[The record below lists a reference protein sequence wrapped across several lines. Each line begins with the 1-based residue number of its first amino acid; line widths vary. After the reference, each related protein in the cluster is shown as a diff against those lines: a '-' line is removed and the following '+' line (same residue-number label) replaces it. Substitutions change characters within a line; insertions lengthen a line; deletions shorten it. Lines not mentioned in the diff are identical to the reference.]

1 MQARHAS
8 VSPISLPPA
17 TGKPYLLASHNSPC
31 LPQLA
36 CAMQPT
42 THIPPCNLQV
52 GDTCNLHAT
61 YHLQPS
67 NLEASTV
74 QGMHATPPSLSHAR
88 YTAHTSHY
96 TAHTSAIHATPHIPH
111 ATPHIPHATCV
122 RHIAGCNLQ
131 GRPLPR
137 SVVALTLAPSWT
149 SLRMVRACT
158 RSSQPTNRLSAP
170 AAAKCCAAPSASVSV
185 LLY

>member
-1 MQARHAS
+1 MQACA
-8 VSPISLPPA
+8 VSPCLPLLARRIS
-17 TGKPYLLASHNSPC
+17 LLASRNSPC

-36 CAMQPT
+36 CGMQPT
-42 THIPPCNLQV
+42 TLIPACNLQV
-52 GDTCNLHAT
+52 GDACNLPAS

-67 NLEASTV
+67 NLEASKV
-74 QGMHATPPSLSHAR
+74 QGMQAGT
-88 YTAHTSHY
+88 
-96 TAHTSAIHATPHIPH
+96 
-111 ATPHIPHATCV
+111 HIPHATCNTHTS
-122 RHIAGCNLQ
+122 RYLHEAHSWMQATSHI
-131 GRPLPR
+131 PR
-137 SVVALTLAPSWT
+137 SVVALTLAPSCT

>member
-17 TGKPYLLASHNSPC
+17 TGKPYLLASRNSPC
-31 LPQLA
+31 LLQLA

-52 GDTCNLHAT
+52 GDTCNLQAT

-67 NLEASTV
+67 NLEASKL
-74 QGMHATPPSLSHAR
+74 QGMQ
-88 YTAHTSHY
+88 
-96 TAHTSAIHATPHIPH
+96 